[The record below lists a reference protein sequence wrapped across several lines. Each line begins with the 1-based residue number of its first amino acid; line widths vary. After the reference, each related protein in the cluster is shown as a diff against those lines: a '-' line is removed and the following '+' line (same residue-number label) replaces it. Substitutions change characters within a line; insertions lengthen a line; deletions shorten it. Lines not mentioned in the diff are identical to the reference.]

1 MKNLKEILRQFE
13 DIQQSSISEEL
24 LGAYMEGKLTGSE
37 FNTVEQQIA
46 SDHHLN
52 ELFHDVNES
61 GPDEEEILLDRD
73 EDDHEYL
80 KLGSTPTLFIFTNGN
95 AFSSSD
101 GEKEEMG
108 KIDTDGDRFHNEKSL
123 YKQSAENNF
132 GDNDLNSKA
141 MSINGKHIIYG
152 EAGENISDPVYI
164 LQPDDHSCAL
174 RSQQIVLRDFGIDI
188 PFKDLEQI
196 ALDNGV
202 YTNEGTYAYDIGKVL
217 QLAGVGM
224 HQTVGNSVD
233 DLINELV
240 QGHRVIVS
248 VDANELWYNNSRS
261 EKLLNWF
268 KDTVGPQGGNH
279 ALIVA
284 GVEVDPAHPENSKVV
299 LTDTGA
305 GKLRIEYP
313 MEQFKEAWGDSNCFM
328 AATNTPAPYQ
338 YDAESRMEVPSNFVV
353 RQYINDF
360 VAKNSYQL
368 SPDMIN
374 VPQGY
379 QPAFTGHLDVVGNM
393 DYDTFKSD
401 YDAMVSNR
409 LSSFLTVKEQ
419 IDDLVKPVESQECAF
434 ADNYAPEK
442 SISYDN
448 SEEEHSNKPARLDQ
462 SVPSAND
469 EQKDSVSE
477 AHSFFTDDPN
487 GSVHDPNES
496 LLPTTKKVEDEV
508 EHKVSGDENDPF
520 ANDDGDGEE

>member
-1 MKNLKEILRQFE
+1 MKDLKEILGQFK
-13 DIQQSSISEEL
+13 DVQQNPISEEL
-24 LGAYMEGKLTGSE
+24 LGAYIEGKLSGPEADS
-37 FNTVEQQIA
+37 VEQQIA
-46 SDHHLN
+46 SNRHLG
-52 ELFHDVNES
+52 ELFHDVYDS
-61 GPDEEEILLDRD
+61 GPDKGESPLDRD
-73 EDDHEYL
+73 EDDQGMWEP
-80 KLGSTPTLFIFTNGN
+80 GMPPTLFTFANGDE
-95 AFSSSD
+95 FSYSD
-101 GEKEEMG
+101 GEVEEIG
-108 KIDTDGDRFHNEKSL
+108 ETDTDGDRFHDEKSL
-123 YKQSAENNF
+123 YKQSAENSF

-233 DLINELV
+233 DLINELI

-248 VDANELWYNNSRS
+248 VDANELWYNSTRS
-261 EKLLNWF
+261 ERLLNWF

-284 GVEVDPAHPENSKVV
+284 GVEVDPVHPENSKVV

-305 GKLRIEYP
+305 GQLRIEYP

-328 AATNTPAPYQ
+328 AATDAPAPYQ
-338 YDAESRMEVPSNFVV
+338 YDAENGMEVPSNFVV
-353 RQYINDF
+353 QQYINDF
-360 VAKNSYQL
+360 VANNSYQL

-379 QPAFTGHLDVVGNM
+379 QPAFTGHLDVVGKM

-401 YDAMVSNR
+401 YDEMVSNR
-409 LSSFLTVKEQ
+409 LPSFLTVKEQ
-419 IDDLVKPVESQECAF
+419 IDDLAKPVESQESAY
-434 ADNYAPEK
+434 ADYHAPEK
-442 SISYDN
+442 PFFQGHSEEGPSDQSESIKQSISSVN
-448 SEEEHSNKPARLDQ
+448 EEHEDD
-462 SVPSAND
+462 VP
-469 EQKDSVSE
+469 E
-477 AHSFFTDDPN
+477 AHSFFTDDPDHED
-487 GSVHDPNES
+487 SDESS
-496 LLPTTKKVEDEV
+496 LLTEDEG
-508 EHKVSGDENDPF
+508 EIKVGGGNHDSF
-520 ANDDGDGEE
+520 ANDDESVDDEE